1 MINEESPFYGSKK
14 FGLNH
19 VNNDG
24 TVCQVGVLLRIE
36 GHKLLRDGRMI
47 VVNRGILPL
56 YLNLPLLVVFWSEG
70 KCVICRH
77 I

>member
-1 MINEESPFYGSKK
+1 MLYRVEEGLINDQSPFCGSKK

-36 GHKLLRDGRMI
+36 GHKLLGDGRMI
-47 VVNRGILPL
+47 IVNRGAPREDLHLPS
-56 YLNLPLLVVFWSEG
+56 LLAIVE
-70 KCVICRH
+70 
-77 I
+77 